1 MQSNII
7 VEDCRFTHLPAT
19 MTFIGD
25 YLFYKIEDVSD
36 RFLKGLSFVLGSGT
50 SNPLGKFVLL
60 RGKRMAITVLPKNVY
75 PYS

>member
-7 VEDCRFTHLPAT
+7 VEDCHFTHLPAT

-25 YLFYKIEDVSD
+25 DLFYKIEDVSD
-36 RFLKGLSFVLGSGT
+36 RFLKGFSFVSGSGT
-50 SNPLGKFVLL
+50 NNPLGKFVLL
-60 RGKRMAITVLPKNVY
+60 RGKRMAITVPPKKVY